1 MGIES
6 IIKWMESMI
15 YEPKETAISTE
26 TALCNE
32 MAREAIAFLKT
43 HPEAQPNEPLTLEEL
58 RMMGGK
64 PVWCEE
70 LQCWGIVKYETVGA
84 WKNKP
89 FLAGVWQNPDFE
101 TAVSFEYDIKSRGL
115 TLYHRPPKED

>member
-1 MGIES
+1 MTIEK
-6 IIKWMESMI
+6 IERRLDDAIKNGTEADVNYWRGYRDAVKAML
-15 YEPKETAISTE
+15 KEE
-26 TALCNE
+26 
-32 MAREAIAFLKT
+32 
-43 HPEAQPNEPLTLEEL
+43 PNEPLTLEEL
-58 RMMGGK
+58 RRMGGK

-115 TLYHRPPKED
+115 TLYRRPPKEDKPNEV